1 MKRGFALI
9 ASALALIAAS
19 AGTHKVVRNTPTL
32 DFTFEWPSE
41 AVAIPALDQR
51 LYNEAKRALAEA
63 QRNAAEDQK
72 LAREQK
78 RIFNQHDFSMT
89 WTTAGQSPRLLS
101 LASQL
106 GSFEGGAHP
115 NSNYGSLLWDR
126 KLNREI
132 GIDALFSNAGGLAGA
147 TRAQY
152 CKALDV
158 ERSKRRG
165 GQKLDGP
172 FSDCP
177 KYSELALAPVD
188 KNRNGRFE
196 RIAFVASPYV
206 AGPYVEGEYEI
217 SLPVTGRLIA
227 ALKPEYSASFEAQRQ

>member
-1 MKRGFALI
+1 MKRGIALI
-9 ASALALIAAS
+9 ASAMALIAAS
-19 AGTHKVVRNTPTL
+19 AGTHKVVRNTPAL
-32 DFTFEWPSE
+32 DFIFEWPSE
-41 AVAIPALDQR
+41 AVVIAALDQR

-63 QRNAAEDQK
+63 QNNAAKDQK
-72 LAREQK
+72 LAREQT

-89 WTTAGQSPRLLS
+89 WNTAGQSPRLLS
-101 LASQL
+101 LTTQL

-115 NSNYGSLLWDR
+115 NRNYGSLLWDR
-126 KLNREI
+126 KLNRKV
-132 GIDALFSNAGGLAGA
+132 GIDALFSSTRGLTAT

-152 CKALDV
+152 CKALDA

-165 GQKLDGP
+165 GQKLEGP
-172 FSDCP
+172 FGDCP

-196 RIAFVASPYV
+196 QIAFVASPYV

-217 SLPVTGRLIA
+217 SMPVTGHFVA
-227 ALKPEYSASFEAQRQ
+227 ALKPEYRSSFEAQRQ